1 MNGMNESSAQ
11 CRGDAHTHVTHVDNL
26 LFFLSLTTCSVQET
40 DGSYFESFTALAWKR
55 ENRRMSAVRTAETR
69 AETLPENERDPQAD
83 EEIADSP
90 EEKEQLYLDVL
101 YTIANS
107 VGAPPPGGQVILAFA
122 TGAQESPIAINNSIY
137 VISVCPLQRGDV
149 FAGATCIWRFHRS
162 TLSSIARGCRGET
175 KDHRPNRIG
184 ARSGRTRGQR
194 CKR

>member
-1 MNGMNESSAQ
+1 MKF
-11 CRGDAHTHVTHVDNL
+11 HTTSGRHTNTHPHVDNL
-26 LFFLSLTTCSVQET
+26 LFLLPSITCSVQET

-107 VGAPPPGGQVILAFA
+107 VGAPAPGGQV
-122 TGAQESPIAINNSIY
+122 
-137 VISVCPLQRGDV
+137 
-149 FAGATCIWRFHRS
+149 
-162 TLSSIARGCRGET
+162 
-175 KDHRPNRIG
+175 
-184 ARSGRTRGQR
+184 
-194 CKR
+194 